1 VRTGKAYDSLNGHRL
16 VRSFT
21 HILGLLCASGMIL
34 AGCSGDPG
42 LDEDAQQGGDRSFG
56 LLTVQYLAEGPA
68 YVPELGDQP
77 ASLEVTATAQFVRY
91 SAMETEQVARVLALP
106 FDPVHDLPALDT
118 CGVYHLSTDLN
129 EQDVEGEQGAEVELL
144 EAGELAVDAGSN
156 LVLVPKYFPGL
167 VPFVSGVVYGEA
179 QATQA
184 SPPDRVTAVS
194 AGSEAVEPFRA
205 EGISP
210 EPLSLE
216 PLAQTSLEQGISLR
230 WQVNSRQ
237 PEAAEVAYLEI
248 KPTHSNG
255 QRAVRC
261 RMLDDGAFEVDAE
274 VLAVLRQDA
283 GTNLTLEA
291 GRVRQMSFSAEG
303 LDSAKLRLS
312 ATERLPLSR

>member
-1 VRTGKAYDSLNGHRL
+1 MRI
-16 VRSFT
+16 FT
-21 HILGLLCASGMIL
+21 SILGLLCVSGMIL
-34 AGCSGDPG
+34 TGCSGDPG
-42 LDEDAQQGGDRSFG
+42 LDEDAHQGGDRSFG

-68 YVPELGDQP
+68 AELEPGVQP
-77 ASLEVTATAQFVRY
+77 AGLEVTATAQFVRY

-106 FDPVHDLPALDT
+106 FDPLHDLPAIDT
-118 CGVYHLSTDLN
+118 CGVYHLSTDLT
-129 EQDVEGEQGAEVELL
+129 EQDVEGEQSAEVELL

-184 SPPDRVTAVS
+184 GPPHRVTAVS
-194 AGSEAVEPFRA
+194 AGSEAVEAFRA

-216 PLAQTSLEQGISLR
+216 PLANTPPEQGISLR
-230 WQVNSRQ
+230 WQANSGR
-237 PEAAEVAYLEI
+237 PSATEVAYIEI
-248 KPTHSNG
+248 KPAHSDG

-274 VLAVLRQDA
+274 VLAVLQGDGRRQ
-283 GTNLTLEA
+283 LMLEA
-291 GRVRQMSFSAEG
+291 GRVRQMPFSAEG
-303 LDSAKLRLS
+303 LDSASLRLS
-312 ATERLPLSR
+312 ATERLPLAPQ